1 LPYIKSK
8 YVPETT
14 YISDLKSIPDDL
26 SKYVLK
32 PLYSYAGMGVK
43 IDVSKKDI
51 ESVAEPDEWI
61 LQKKVNYYAA
71 IQTPNIPAKVEIRM
85 MLLWDSPEQKPRVVH
100 NLARMSKGKMIGV
113 RYNADFDW
121 VGSSICFF
129 E

>member
-1 LPYIKSK
+1 
-8 YVPETT
+8 
-14 YISDLKSIPDDL
+14 
-26 SKYVLK
+26 
-32 PLYSYAGMGVK
+32 MGVK

-51 ESVAEPDEWI
+51 ESVAEPNEWI
-61 LQKKVNYYAA
+61 LQKKVNYYSA

>member
-1 LPYIKSK
+1 
-8 YVPETT
+8 
-14 YISDLKSIPDDL
+14 
-26 SKYVLK
+26 
-32 PLYSYAGMGVK
+32 
-43 IDVSKKDI
+43 
-51 ESVAEPDEWI
+51 
-61 LQKKVNYYAA
+61 
-71 IQTPNIPAKVEIRM
+71 VEIRM